1 MSKCIRFGSGSISA
15 TTFGLPLDDFLE
27 ATMRNHSLIKSTN
40 LNETKA
46 KKALTDLYKQ
56 VNKDEK
62 PTKKVEDV
70 MEQGIGEDSNE

>member
-1 MSKCIRFGSGSISA
+1 MSKCIKFGSGAISA
-15 TTFGLPLDDFLE
+15 TSFELPLDDFLE
-27 ATMRNHSLIKSTN
+27 ATMRNQTLIRSTK
-40 LNETKA
+40 LNDTKV

-70 MEQGIGEDSNE
+70 MEQEIGGDSN